1 MNGGVSPDEPN
12 TLAMPTTDS
21 ATTLTVYRTM
31 AACALDEH
39 CAFVL
44 GAEVDDDVIRV
55 KKANRVT
62 FHHVP

>member
-1 MNGGVSPDEPN
+1 MLPRHW
-12 TLAMPTTDS
+12 LAALPWLVGTEAKFGS
-21 ATTLTVYRTM
+21 HRR
-31 AACALDEH
+31 ACALDEH